1 MMRITTEGKASGSRT
16 LRAVAVLLALAVVAW
31 GVGYKASL
39 YSTQRVVQHAIP
51 QARLLAHRACLER
64 TSLERTSLERS
75 SLERSSLEGI
85 GPKGSSLERRSLE
98 RRGALR
104 LRTGQVASFASGW
117 TELPAGWADRT
128 ATTEVGSVARVERFP
143 VVRRAGHCD
152 GLPRPPP
159 TSAV

>member
-64 TSLERTSLERS
+64 T

-159 TSAV
+159 PSAV

>member
-16 LRAVAVLLALAVVAW
+16 LRAVAVLLAIAVVAW

-64 TSLERTSLERS
+64 TSLERTSLE
-75 SLERSSLEGI
+75 GI
-85 GPKGSSLERRSLE
+85 GLKGRSLERRSLE

-128 ATTEVGSVARVERFP
+128 ATTEVDSVARVERFP

>member
-75 SLERSSLEGI
+75 SLEGI
-85 GPKGSSLERRSLE
+85 GPKGRSLERRSLE

-128 ATTEVGSVARVERFP
+128 ATTEVDSVARVERFP

-159 TSAV
+159 PSAV

>member
-16 LRAVAVLLALAVVAW
+16 LRAVAVLLAIAVVAW

-64 TSLERTSLERS
+64 TSLERTSLE
-75 SLERSSLEGI
+75 GI
-85 GPKGSSLERRSLE
+85 GLKGRSLERRSLE

-128 ATTEVGSVARVERFP
+128 ATTEVDSVARVERFP

-159 TSAV
+159 PSAV

>member
-128 ATTEVGSVARVERFP
+128 ATTEVDSVARVERFP

-159 TSAV
+159 PSAV

>member
-64 TSLERTSLERS
+64 TSLERTSLE
-75 SLERSSLEGI
+75 GI
-85 GPKGSSLERRSLE
+85 GLKGRSLERRSLE

-128 ATTEVGSVARVERFP
+128 ATTEVDSVARVERFP

>member
-64 TSLERTSLERS
+64 TSLE
-75 SLERSSLEGI
+75 GI

-128 ATTEVGSVARVERFP
+128 ATTEVDSVARVERFP

-159 TSAV
+159 PSAV